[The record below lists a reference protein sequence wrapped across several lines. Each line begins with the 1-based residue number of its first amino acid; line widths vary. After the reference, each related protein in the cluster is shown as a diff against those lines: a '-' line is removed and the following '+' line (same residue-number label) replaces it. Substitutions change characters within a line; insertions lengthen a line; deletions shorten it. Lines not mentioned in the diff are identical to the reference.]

1 MSVFT
6 DEMSL
11 VHKGLIV
18 YNNICSPASD
28 CAVSVLL
35 LFVYSS
41 LVFKKQ
47 EINTGRL
54 VGY

>member
-1 MSVFT
+1 
-6 DEMSL
+6 MSL

-28 CAVSVLL
+28 CVVSVLL
-35 LFVYSS
+35 MFVCSS

-47 EINTGRL
+47 EINTGRFM
-54 VGY
+54 GY